1 VARQIEL
8 FRRETAGGVA
18 LLAAA
23 ALALAWANAPWGS
36 SYKAVWHTE
45 VLLHEDAQHWVND
58 ALMAVFFLVVAL
70 EIKREVVHGHLRDPR
85 TAALPAVAALGGMV
99 APAILYLLVTAGGRG
114 ARGWAIPTATDIA
127 FAVCVLSLLGP
138 RVPASLKLFLLTLA
152 VVDDVGAIVV
162 IGVFY
167 PSRLR
172 PGLLGVAVAVALVI
186 ALLSRAGV
194 TRLAPYLLLGTALWL
209 ATYASGVHATI
220 AGVALGLLVP
230 ARRPRPGAQSPGD
243 RLGRAL
249 GHWSTFLIVPLFA
262 LANAGVVVG
271 AGVFDAPGA
280 LSVTGGVVLG
290 LVVGKTLGIVGA
302 AWLAVRTGLGKLPAG
317 ASWPMMF
324 AVAAIGGVGFTVS
337 LFIAELAF
345 HTAALQDAARL
356 GVLTGS
362 TVAAIV
368 GGAALRRATS
378 PAAPARSRRP
388 SPPTAPGRGRRAW
401 S

>member
-1 VARQIEL
+1 
-8 FRRETAGGVA
+8 
-18 LLAAA
+18 
-23 ALALAWANAPWGS
+23 
-36 SYKAVWHTE
+36 
-45 VLLHEDAQHWVND
+45 
-58 ALMAVFFLVVAL
+58 
-70 EIKREVVHGHLRDPR
+70 
-85 TAALPAVAALGGMV
+85 
-99 APAILYLLVTAGGRG
+99 
-114 ARGWAIPTATDIA
+114 
-127 FAVCVLSLLGP
+127 
-138 RVPASLKLFLLTLA
+138 VPASLKLFLLTLA

-230 ARRPRPGAQSPGD
+230 ARRCGPGAQSPGD